1 MEQPKKTTIQQVI
14 DALKQKGY
22 ADVDVQEVT
31 KQISR
36 AATEQFTLR
45 AMAVLTDEDLTAID
59 AFPEDAQAS
68 VEMQKRYNLRTG
80 KDANTVMQT
89 LLEQNA
95 KDFLAQLATS
105 IPAQSK

>member
-1 MEQPKKTTIQQVI
+1 MEQPQKTAIQQVT

-80 KDANTVMQT
+80 KDANTVMQA

-95 KDFLAQLATS
+95 KDFLAQLAPRT
-105 IPAQSK
+105 PEQPK

>member
-1 MEQPKKTTIQQVI
+1 MMDQAQKTAIQQVI
-14 DALKQKGY
+14 DALKQKGF
-22 ADVDVQEVT
+22 AEVDVQEIT

-36 AATEQFTLR
+36 VATEQFTLR

-68 VEMQKRYNLRTG
+68 VEMQKLYNQRTG
-80 KDANTVMQT
+80 KDANTIMQE

-95 KDFLAQLATS
+95 KDFLTLLQKQA
-105 IPAQSK
+105 